1 MKDEM
6 QVGNL
11 VTTQSRIALGIIIDS
26 RVVPSATSEARADCV
41 NAHMVY
47 WSVPTNVK
55 KNPVWVMARDLE
67 KAV

>member
-1 MKDEM
+1 MK
-6 QVGNL
+6 VGDL
-11 VTTQSRIALGIIIDS
+11 VTTKGCGTGVIIDS
-26 RVVPSATSEARADCV
+26 RLASSATSESRARCV
-41 NAHMVY
+41 NSHMVY